1 MAVEKTDAAMIVNRL
16 RMARELEDDC
26 LEQLVDAEPDEDGIY
41 RDAQGTLWVHCID
54 SWKQLFVSY
63 GARTLDLGIARTWK
77 SLVKDSEPIERMPF
91 RFITPLTEEEENF

>member
-26 LEQLVDAEPDEDGIY
+26 LRQLVDAEPDEDGIY
-41 RDAQGTLWVHCID
+41 RDAQGDLWVHCID
-54 SWKQLFVSY
+54 SWKKLLFDY
-63 GARTLDLGIARTWK
+63 DAGTLDLCLGRTWE
-77 SLVKDSEPIERMPF
+77 SLVNDCAPTERMPF

>member
-26 LEQLVDAEPDEDGIY
+26 LRQLVDAEPDEDGIY
-41 RDAQGTLWVHCID
+41 RDAQGALWVHCID
-54 SWKQLFVSY
+54 SWKQLLFDY
-63 GARTLDLGIARTWK
+63 DAGILDLGLGRTWGY
-77 SLVKDSEPIERMPF
+77 LVDCSPTERMPF

>member
-26 LEQLVDAEPDEDGIY
+26 LKQLVDAEPDEDGIY
-41 RDAQGTLWVHCID
+41 RDAQGALWVHCAD
-54 SWKQLFVSY
+54 VWKQLFFD
-63 GARTLDLGIARTWK
+63 AITLDLGLGITWE
-77 SLVKDSEPIERMPF
+77 SLVNDCEPTEKMPF

>member
-26 LEQLVDAEPDEDGIY
+26 LKQLVDAEPDEDGIY
-41 RDAQGTLWVHCID
+41 RDAQGDLWVHCAD
-54 SWKQLFVSY
+54 VWKQLFFD
-63 GARTLDLGIARTWK
+63 ARTLDLGLGMTWE
-77 SLVKDSEPIERMPF
+77 SLVDCEPTKRMPF